1 MLGAWLGHADSADA
15 EHRLAITV
23 SGVCPSREAVMV
35 AIADVLVDAK
45 ILAGEAG
52 PALGVV
58 VNDDGVSYRV
68 EAGGASRT
76 FVDALIR
83 CDERARKVAVVVA
96 LALEPPVV
104 EIAAAHAVAPA
115 ISVAVVLAAP
125 DTAPGMQIETGGI
138 VETAPGTGNDRI
150 NKGIDLR
157 LGLGRSN
164 PRFVIGAELVE
175 PMMLDVVGGRAR
187 VQRVPID
194 LALRSRLGGDR
205 LAAML
210 ELGPRFV
217 VQSTDGVDVMSS
229 VHAVRL
235 EVGARIAAGLEAWP
249 SRSYGTY
256 LQVQGDYVPRP
267 SRFTLPNMGVVGEM
281 PSLWVGASL
290 GVMIRVR

>member
-1 MLGAWLGHADSADA
+1 M
-15 EHRLAITV
+15 R
-23 SGVCPSREAVMV
+23 
-35 AIADVLVDAK
+35 
-45 ILAGEAG
+45 
-52 PALGVV
+52 VV
-58 VNDDGVSYRV
+58 VNDDGVGYRI

-76 FVDALIR
+76 FVDALMR

-104 EIAAAHAVAPA
+104 EIAAAHEVAPA
-115 ISVAVVLAAP
+115 IPVAVVRAVP
-125 DTAPGMQIETGGI
+125 GTALGMQLETGGI
-138 VETAPGTGNDRI
+138 VETAPGAGTDRL

-157 LGLGRSN
+157 LELGRSN
-164 PRFVIGAELVE
+164 PRLVIGAELVE
-175 PMMLDVVGGRAR
+175 PMTLDVVGGRAR
-187 VQRVPID
+187 VQRMPID

-217 VQSTDGVDVMSS
+217 VQSSDGVDVMSS

-235 EVGARIAAGLEAWP
+235 EMGARIAAGLEAWP

-256 LQVQGDYVPRP
+256 VQFQGEYVPRP
-267 SRFTLPNMGVVGEM
+267 SKFTLPNLGVVGEM